1 MQVIVNEPRSGDDTT
16 RIVSS
21 EGTQT
26 PAVQSDVVQK
36 SVRFC
41 GSSRCSGSPG

>member
-41 GSSRCSGSPG
+41 GSSRCSGSPV